1 MSCATLVLCQYFGH
15 KKSKSKKFKND
26 ISKRDDMTYNAED
39 DYYIC
44 AYGIWLFTYSF
55 FFCFTLTSPAK
66 PTVPKL

>member
-1 MSCATLVLCQYFGH
+1 MNF
-15 KKSKSKKFKND
+15 SKLMNFKPIKFYYLLHNFKND
-26 ISKRDDMTYNAED
+26 ISKRENMTYNAED

-44 AYGIWLFTYSF
+44 AYGILLFTYSF